1 MVVRHCSFTLLFVC
15 VTLSIL
21 LFNMVQRIGNII
33 KDYQD
38 RVREVSYVPT
48 TSFRQD
54 SLRYP
59 GDANKLFLTF
69 LFSDRNIG
77 IQYVG
82 LVRSKVQ
89 CNSCGRPV
97 LPREAAASR
106 YSCTRAQSSVASLLP
121 PCYLLRVRTS
131 PIYLSVLNVK
141 ARCRGDILQAGK
153 LGSQVGYRVS
163 LYCC

>member
-1 MVVRHCSFTLLFVC
+1 MCYSEALLG
-15 VTLSIL
+15 LK
-21 LFNMVQRIGNII
+21 MVQRITNII

-38 RVREVSYVPT
+38 RVRELPYVPA
-48 TSFRQD
+48 TSFGRD
-54 SLRYP
+54 SLGYP